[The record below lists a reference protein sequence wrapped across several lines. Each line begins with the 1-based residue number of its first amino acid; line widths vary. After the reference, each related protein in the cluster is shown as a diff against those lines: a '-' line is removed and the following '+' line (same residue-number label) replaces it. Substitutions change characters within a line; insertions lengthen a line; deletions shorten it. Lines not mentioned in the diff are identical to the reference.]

1 MLKNLLSFFTVA
13 ALSASAGAATL
24 EINLDNL
31 SMWGA
36 GTYDGATKTITFG
49 EEWGAAA
56 LWIGDADYSKFT
68 EMVVNYEKSDNSV
81 SLSVAYAESA
91 GVEASLAISEPGS
104 DQVVCK
110 LDPAGSAHIASFSIS
125 GASGSK
131 LVLVSAYFQND
142 DDVSDKDYVLWSGDK
157 AIDYWENGV
166 QVPVSD
172 LQYAAP
178 KEGDRLSVS
187 YTTTTGGGMGVG
199 MLGKDW
205 NVVKLPSFVELGG
218 GLVES
223 GSLSAVLG
231 ADDVAALTSDN
242 NQCLFITGEGVNVTK
257 VEILRSGTTGIE
269 GISTDNG
276 ADCPVEYYNLQGVKV
291 NTPSAGIYICRKG
304 SDIKKVIIR

>member
-1 MLKNLLSFFTVA
+1 M
-13 ALSASAGAATL
+13 
-24 EINLDNL
+24 
-31 SMWGA
+31 
-36 GTYDGATKTITFG
+36 
-49 EEWGAAA
+49 
-56 LWIGDADYSKFT
+56 
-68 EMVVNYEKSDNSV
+68 
-81 SLSVAYAESA
+81 
-91 GVEASLAISEPGS
+91 
-104 DQVVCK
+104 
-110 LDPAGSAHIASFSIS
+110 
-125 GASGSK
+125 
-131 LVLVSAYFQND
+131 
-142 DDVSDKDYVLWSGDK
+142 SDKDYVLWSGDK